1 MMSSKKAKKARE
13 IAAFLE
19 VLAACCGKEP
29 VMTGRNLFTQSDE
42 EKQDDHEDY

>member
-1 MMSSKKAKKARE
+1 MSSRKAKKARE

-29 VMTGRNLFTQSDE
+29 IITGRNLFTQSNE
-42 EKQDDHEDY
+42 EKQDDHENH